1 MNSSNVKRRFLL
13 YKKNGEKLAISIPD
27 HHCHKE
33 VFLTQFIIFLH
44 QPHLQRQHLFGVL
57 MLGLNWKSK
66 PPDSDIRREMVNFN
80 ESGNETVLISSCAS
94 YPKVMIMII
103 RGVSSLDVLILVNL
117 EYLGSNALNKHYL
130 VCR

>member
-1 MNSSNVKRRFLL
+1 
-13 YKKNGEKLAISIPD
+13 
-27 HHCHKE
+27 
-33 VFLTQFIIFLH
+33 
-44 QPHLQRQHLFGVL
+44 

-94 YPKVMIMII
+94 YPKVMIMIT
-103 RGVSSLDVLILVNL
+103 RGVSSLDVLNFSQSRIPRLNV
-117 EYLGSNALNKHYL
+117 LNKHYL

>member
-1 MNSSNVKRRFLL
+1 MV
-13 YKKNGEKLAISIPD
+13 A
-27 HHCHKE
+27 
-33 VFLTQFIIFLH
+33 
-44 QPHLQRQHLFGVL
+44 
-57 MLGLNWKSK
+57 MLGLIWKSK
-66 PPDSDIRREMVNFN
+66 PPDSDIRREMLNFN

-117 EYLGSNALNKHYL
+117 EYLGSNVLTKHYL

>member
-1 MNSSNVKRRFLL
+1 MV
-13 YKKNGEKLAISIPD
+13 A
-27 HHCHKE
+27 
-33 VFLTQFIIFLH
+33 
-44 QPHLQRQHLFGVL
+44 

-66 PPDSDIRREMVNFN
+66 PPDSDIRRKVVNFN
-80 ESGNETVLISSCAS
+80 ESGNETVLISSCTS

-117 EYLGSNALNKHYL
+117 EYLGSNVLNKHYL